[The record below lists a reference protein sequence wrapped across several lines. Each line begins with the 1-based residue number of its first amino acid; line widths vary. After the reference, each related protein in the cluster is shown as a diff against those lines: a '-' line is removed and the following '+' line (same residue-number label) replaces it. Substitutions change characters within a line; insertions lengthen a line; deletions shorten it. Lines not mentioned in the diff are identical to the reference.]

1 MKILSIGFNGYNAVA
16 KSVCKNQH
24 YSNKFERM
32 PQKDEVS
39 FGNREETQINEY
51 GEKVVVEYDDN
62 NNKIKNTY
70 CYAEPD
76 ESKISKI
83 EYYNPD
89 TGYLEKRETYYAD
102 LYYSD
107 FQRLFSSE
115 TFDSVKN
122 IPLTYESYFKDGK
135 LWSRSEAEL
144 RPDGQI
150 EWSSVD
156 NPDTN
161 KYYEFF
167 APLPSKYQGQEAE
180 RYFREHFNSASI
192 K

>member
-1 MKILSIGFNGYNAVA
+1 MKILPICFDGFNAVA

-51 GEKVVVEYDDN
+51 GQKVVVEYDIN
-62 NNKIKNTY
+62 RSKIKNTHY
-70 CYAEPD
+70 YAKPN

-83 EYYNPD
+83 EYYNPN
-89 TGYLEKRETYYAD
+89 TGYLEKRETFYMD
-102 LYYSD
+102 SQKLCT
-107 FQRLFSSE
+107 LE